1 MLDQSTRAAI
11 LKLRQQGHSIRGIAR
26 AINLSRGAVRQVL
39 RSASEAVPMI
49 VRQEKATPYRDEI
62 LELYQRCEGNLVRVH
77 EELTASGAQ
86 LSYQALTAFCRRQ
99 GIGHAP
105 KKPVGEYQF
114 LPGQEMQH
122 DTSPHKARIDGQLRD
137 VQTASLVFCYSRMLF
152 FQFSPTFTRFDCKV
166 FLSDA
171 FQYTQGVCE
180 TCIIDNTHVV
190 VLKGTGRDMV
200 PVPEM
205 AAFADRYGFRFEAHE
220 KGHAN
225 RSAHVERRF
234 HYIENNFLAGR
245 AFRDWKD
252 ANRQAREWC
261 DRVNARSRH
270 QLKAS
275 PRELFAVELSYL
287 KPLPIWV
294 PPVYLL
300 HHRLVD
306 VGGYV
311 SVDNNHYS
319 VADEFIGLSVEV
331 RQTKDTIEIYRGPRL
346 IATHKRMVEP
356 TGRKYRLPE
365 HRHQRGQGPKRSD
378 SAPQEKR
385 LLAKIPESAP
395 YIETLKKRCAGR
407 ATVPLRRLLGIV
419 DDYPRAAVLE
429 AIQEAAQYG
438 LYDLDRVETM
448 ILRKLAR
455 EYFLI
460 TPHTQDSEDDD
471 E

>member
-1 MLDQSTRAAI
+1 MLDQSIRAAI
-11 LKLRQQGHSIRGIAR
+11 LRLQQQGHSIRGIAR
-26 AINLSRGAVRQVL
+26 AMKLSRGAVRQVL
-39 RSASEAVPMI
+39 RLGAEAVPKI
-49 VRQEKATPYRDEI
+49 VRQEIATPYRDEI
-62 LELYQRCEGNLVRVH
+62 LELYQRCKGNLVRVH
-77 EELTASGAQ
+77 EELIASGAQ
-86 LSYQALTAFCRRQ
+86 FSYQALTAFCRRQ

-105 KKPVGEYQF
+105 KRPVGEYPF

-122 DTSPHKARIDGQLRD
+122 DTSPHKPKIDGQLRLA
-137 VQTASLVFCYSRMLF
+137 QTASHVFCYSRMLF
-152 FQFSPTFTRFDCKV
+152 FQFYPTFTRFDCKV
-166 FLSDA
+166 FLTDA
-171 FQYTQGVCE
+171 LQYTRGACGI
-180 TCIIDNTHVV
+180 CMIDNTHIV
-190 VLKGTGRDMV
+190 VLKGSGRDMV

-205 AAFADRYGFRFEAHE
+205 AAFADRYGFRFQAHE
-220 KGHAN
+220 KGDAN

-245 AFRDWKD
+245 SFRDWED

-261 DRVNARSRH
+261 ERVNAKFRDE
-270 QLKAS
+270 LKAS
-275 PRELFAVELSYL
+275 PRELFAIELSYL
-287 KPLPIWV
+287 KPLPVWV

-306 VGGYV
+306 VEGFV
-311 SVDNNHYS
+311 SVDSNRYS
-319 VADEFIGLSVEV
+319 VPDEFIGLPVEV

-346 IATHKRMVEP
+346 IATHKRIVEP

-365 HRHQRGQGPKRSD
+365 HRHQRGQGPTRSD
-378 SAPQEKR
+378 SSPQENW
-385 LLAKIPESAP
+385 LLAKIPEIAR
-395 YIETLKKRCAGR
+395 YIEALKKRCAGH
-407 ATVPLRRLLGIV
+407 ATVPLRRLLRIV

-438 LYDLDRVETM
+438 LYDLNRVETM

-460 TPHTQDSEDDD
+460 TPHPQDSEDDD